1 MNVGLMCTVD
11 LFPVPESAYEP
22 RSPASLSPESSHS
35 TAIHNLDPRTSQH
48 QNLPMTYFPLHPYT
62 SMEPSSSQT
71 PTPPF
76 QIPRRQLML
85 GTVNPYEIPSDMV
98 YQIGNHYVTESSK
111 LTPALVGE
119 KFTEPTLVDYNGR
132 KALVFVF
139 GVRITLFCQKNVN
152 GHQRTVTVRVVRP
165 QKAICT
171 YTFCS
176 F

>member
-1 MNVGLMCTVD
+1 M
-11 LFPVPESAYEP
+11 PESVYEP
-22 RSPASLSPESSHS
+22 GSPSSLSPGSSHS
-35 TAIHNLDPRTSQH
+35 VGTRNLDQRPSQH
-48 QNLPMTYFPLHPYT
+48 QNLPMTYFPLHPYM
-62 SMEPSSSQT
+62 SLDSSGSHS

-85 GTVNPYEIPSDMV
+85 AHVNPYDLPNDVV
-98 YQIGNHYVTESSK
+98 YRIGNHYVTESSK

-119 KFTEPTLVDYNGR
+119 KFTEPTLVDLEGT

-139 GVRITLFCQKNVN
+139 GVRITLFCQGNVN
-152 GHQRTVTVRVVRP
+152 GHQRTMTVRVVRP
-165 QKAICT
+165 HKAIYA